1 MSKSKIILNLL
12 NRNFLVSP
20 DFLEKFDNDYE
31 IVDSLKSKI
40 STKDKPLILNKD
52 LLFVLKNGEVGDI
65 NWNEFE
71 KSKSMFEKGKDE
83 KIYKTFLDV
92 LYYNISETKKEV
104 IDNIIDDVKKPEE
117 VVEVDS
123 DETDSSVVVMKTYK
137 EDYSKKREVQDF
149 VQYFKKRYESLRNI
163 LQVRPELSGVVSI
176 SRVLSRRESDKVA
189 VIGLITK
196 KTFTKKGNI
205 MLELEDPTGI
215 IKAVVM
221 KTREDVYNLAKD
233 LVHDEVIGVVGNS
246 GDKIVFVNSVVFPDV
261 PLGKELKK
269 VEDDVSVV
277 FIADMHIGSNVF
289 YEKEFLNFIDWLNCK
304 VGGKEQK
311 ALARSVK
318 YLFIVGDLVDGV
330 GIFPNQDK
338 ELNITDI
345 YTQYQVCGEYLSKI
359 REDINIIICP
369 GNHDALRISEPQPVL
384 DKDLAAPL
392 WKLKN
397 VMMTTNPSLVNIHS
411 SKDFPGFDILL
422 YHGYSFHYYA
432 DNVESI
438 RLEGGNDRSDLI
450 MKFLLQ
456 RRHLAPTHTS
466 TLYIPDNK
474 EDPLVIDKVPD
485 FLVTAHMHRT
495 SVSSYNNVNLIC
507 CGCFVGQTTFQEKM
521 GIHPDPGKITL
532 VNLKSREVKEL
543 DFKK

>member
-1 MSKSKIILNLL
+1 M
-12 NRNFLVSP
+12 
-20 DFLEKFDNDYE
+20 
-31 IVDSLKSKI
+31 
-40 STKDKPLILNKD
+40 
-52 LLFVLKNGEVGDI
+52 
-65 NWNEFE
+65 
-71 KSKSMFEKGKDE
+71 
-83 KIYKTFLDV
+83 
-92 LYYNISETKKEV
+92 
-104 IDNIIDDVKKPEE
+104 
-117 VVEVDS
+117 
-123 DETDSSVVVMKTYK
+123 
-137 EDYSKKREVQDF
+137 
-149 VQYFKKRYESLRNI
+149 
-163 LQVRPELSGVVSI
+163 
-176 SRVLSRRESDKVA
+176 
-189 VIGLITK
+189 
-196 KTFTKKGNI
+196 
-205 MLELEDPTGI
+205 
-215 IKAVVM
+215 
-221 KTREDVYNLAKD
+221 
-233 LVHDEVIGVVGNS
+233 
-246 GDKIVFVNSVVFPDV
+246 NSVVFPDV